1 MGAGHDHGL
10 GKLRHERP
18 LRWAL
23 VLTGGFLAAELVG
36 AWLTNSLALLSDAAH
51 MATDTLALVIA
62 LVAVRLG
69 RKPADAQ
76 RTFGYVRLEAF
87 GALANG
93 GLLLVVA
100 AYILWAS
107 IGRFRAPLPV
117 DTGGMLV
124 VAAAGLGVNLLA
136 MRLLRAGS
144 GESLNMKGAYLEVWS
159 DMLASAAVLAGAM
172 VIRATGWTVVDPALA
187 VGIGLW
193 VLPRT
198 WSLVNEAVHV
208 LMEGVPKGIDLHDVR
223 GAMEPRPAS
232 PRCTTCTCGRWA
244 ARAPPSPRTCW
255 WRTTAAT
262 PSPCATC
269 SRASCASASTC
280 TTSPCRWRPRR
291 ARARTA
297 ASRTG
302 GMARPRQ
309 RRMTMSTA
317 AATATRT
324 ESTGG
329 AARRDASRHW
339 KDPSPGFAARMRA
352 EAIPSRLRLPLPASG
367 SRAGAWPAIP
377 RGSCS
382 PVPLVAT
389 RRGRLRAPPSRCD

>member
-10 GKLRHERP
+10 GNIRHERP

-87 GALANG
+87 GALVNG
-93 GLLLVVA
+93 VLLLVVA
-100 AYILWAS
+100 AYILWAA
-107 IGRFRAPLPV
+107 IGRFHTPPAV

-159 DMLASAAVLAGAM
+159 DMLASAAVLVGAL
-172 VIRATGWTVVDPALA
+172 VIRATGWTVVDPVLA

-223 GAMEPRPAS
+223 GAMEAAPGVASVHDLHVWSLSSARPAL
-232 PRCTTCTCGRWA
+232 A
-244 ARAPPSPRTCW
+244 A
-255 WRTTAAT
+255 
-262 PSPCATC
+262 
-269 SRASCASASTC
+269 
-280 TTSPCRWRPRR
+280 
-291 ARARTA
+291 
-297 ASRTG
+297 
-302 GMARPRQ
+302 
-309 RRMTMSTA
+309 
-317 AATATRT
+317 
-324 ESTGG
+324 
-329 AARRDASRHW
+329 H
-339 KDPSPGFAARMRA
+339 
-352 EAIPSRLRLPLPASG
+352 
-367 SRAGAWPAIP
+367 
-377 RGSCS
+377 
-382 PVPLVAT
+382 VLVAEDGGDPVAV
-389 RRGRLRAPPSRCD
+389 RNVLARILRERFDLHHVTLQMETGACEGEDCGLAHGAHGGEMDAHPHAHAQGHDHDDAHRH